1 MRVAIIGSRGYP
13 YVYSGYET
21 FVSNIAPRLASL
33 GHEVTVYCHR
43 KLFDARPPAVN
54 GVKLVYV
61 PGLGHKVLSQLSHSL
76 LSTLHVMFSPV
87 DVVIY
92 VNPAN
97 GPMGLLLK
105 PTSKRTAI
113 NVDGVEWLR
122 PKWKGLGS
130 RYFRFASW
138 LSTKVFDVVITDAD
152 AMADIYIREFGC
164 ESVTIEY
171 GAEVRKVA
179 SHAGLH
185 RLGLSPHEYYLVVGR
200 FIPDNN
206 VGLIVEGFSRAKTNR
221 RLVVVGDV
229 PYEDNYV
236 SKVRKAAGQRVTFTG
251 YVYDQELLAELYG
264 NCYAYIHGHEFG
276 GTNPAL
282 LKALG
287 FGAAVLA
294 LDTPFSREVLA
305 EGQYG
310 LFFRK
315 DPQDLAQSV
324 EKCDAS
330 EEVLVELR
338 SRGPERIAERYTWER
353 IVEEYDELISG
364 MARSSGRDRR

>member
-1 MRVAIIGSRGYP
+1 MRIAIVGSRGYP

-21 FVSNIAPRLASL
+21 FVSNIGPRLASL
-33 GHEVTVYCHR
+33 GHEVTIYCHR
-43 KLFDARPPAVN
+43 KLFDARPDAVN
-54 GVKLVYV
+54 GVKLIYV
-61 PGLGHKVLSQLSHSL
+61 PGLGHKVLTQFTHSL
-76 LSTLHVMFSPV
+76 LSTLHVIFAPV

-113 NVDGVEWLR
+113 NVDGLEWLR

-138 LSTKVFDVVITDAD
+138 LATKVFDVVITDAN
-152 AMADIYIREFGC
+152 AMADTYETEFGC
-164 ESVTIEY
+164 DSVTIEY
-171 GAEVRKVA
+171 GAETRKVT
-179 SHAGLH
+179 SHVGLH
-185 RLGLSPHEYYLVVGR
+185 RLGLSPRDYYLVVGR

-206 VGLIVEGFSRAKTNR
+206 VGLIVEGFGQAKTNR

-229 PYEDNYV
+229 PYNDTYV
-236 SKVRKAAGQRVTFTG
+236 SRVKEAAGQQVTFTG
-251 YVYDQELLAELYG
+251 YIHDQELLAELYG

-282 LKALG
+282 LTALG
-287 FGAAVLA
+287 YGAAVLA
-294 LDTPFSREVLA
+294 LDTRFSREVLA
-305 EGQYG
+305 EGRYG

-315 DPQDLAQSV
+315 EPKDLAQSV
-324 EKCDAS
+324 DTCDAS
-330 EEVLVELR
+330 QDLLVQFR
-338 SRGPERIAERYTWER
+338 SRGPERIAERYTWDR
-353 IVEEYDELISG
+353 IVDEYDRLIMG
-364 MARSSGRDRR
+364 MVG

>member
-1 MRVAIIGSRGYP
+1 MRIAIIGSRGYP

-33 GHEVTVYCHR
+33 GHDVTIYCHR
-43 KLFDARPPAVN
+43 RLFDVRPDTVK
-54 GVKLVYV
+54 GVRLVYV
-61 PGLGHKVLSQLSHSL
+61 PGLGHKALTQLSHSL
-76 LSTLHVMFSPV
+76 LSTLHVMFAPV

-92 VNPAN
+92 VNSAN

-138 LSTKVFDVVITDAD
+138 LATKAFDVVITDAN
-152 AMADIYIREFGC
+152 AMADIYEKEFGC

-171 GAEVRKVA
+171 GAETRRVA
-179 SHAGLH
+179 SHARLH
-185 RLGLSPHEYYLVVGR
+185 GLGLSPRDYYLVVGR

-206 VGLIVEGFSRAKTNR
+206 VGLIVEGFSRSKTTR

-229 PYEDNYV
+229 PYEDSYV
-236 SKVRKAAGQRVTFTG
+236 SEVRAGAGQRVTFTG
-251 YVYDQELLAELYG
+251 YIRDQELLAELYG

-305 EGQYG
+305 EGRYG

-315 DPQDLAQSV
+315 EPQDLAQSL

-330 EEVLVELR
+330 EDVLVELR
-338 SRGPERIAERYTWER
+338 SRGPERIAERYTWDR
-353 IVEEYDELISG
+353 IVDEYEKLIVG
-364 MARSSGRDRR
+364 MGRR

>member
-21 FVSNIAPRLASL
+21 FVSNIAPRLVAL
-33 GHEVTVYCHR
+33 GHDVTVYCHR
-43 KLFDARPPAVN
+43 KLFDVRPGVVD

-61 PGLGHKVLSQLSHSL
+61 RGLGHKVLTQLSHGI
-76 LSTLHVMFSPV
+76 LSTLHVMFAPV

-113 NVDGVEWLR
+113 NTDGLEWLR
-122 PKWKGLGS
+122 PKWRGLGG

-138 LSTKVFDVVITDAD
+138 LATKVFDVVITDAN
-152 AMADIYIREFGC
+152 AMADTYMREFGR

-171 GAEVRKVA
+171 GAELRNVT
-179 SHAGLH
+179 SHAGLPQ
-185 RLGLSPHEYYLVVGR
+185 LGLSPRDYYLVVGR

-206 VGLIVEGFSRAKTNR
+206 VGLIVEGFCRAETNR

-229 PYEDNYV
+229 PYEDRYV
-236 SKVRKAAGQRVTFTG
+236 AQVRSKAGPQVTFTG
-251 YVYDQELLAELYG
+251 YVCDQELLAELYG

-287 FGAAVLA
+287 YGAAVLA
-294 LDTPFSREVLA
+294 LDTPFSREVLD
-305 EGQYG
+305 EGRYG
-310 LFFRK
+310 VFFLK

-330 EEVLVELR
+330 EDLVSELR
-338 SRGPERIAERYTWER
+338 GRGPERIAERYTWDR
-353 IVEEYDELISG
+353 IVDEYDKLIVG
-364 MARSSGRDRR
+364 MGRE